1 MYPETLKSLIASF
14 KLLPGIG
21 EKTAERLA
29 LYVVSELADNEVR
42 DFANNLVNA
51 KEQIKPCPISFVLT
65 DQAISPLINDAN
77 RNHDTLMV
85 VSDSK
90 DVFTLEKMATF
101 FGQYHV
107 LGGLIDFSKG
117 ITDKD
122 LHIDELIKRINENN
136 FKEVIV
142 ATNATVEGELTAN
155 YLKTLLDDKDLLVTR
170 LAYGIPVGSDL
181 KYADVHTLIK
191 AVENRR
197 KY

>member
-1 MYPETLKSLIASF
+1 MYPETLKSLINGF

-29 LYVVSELADNEVR
+29 LFVVSELSDSEV
-42 DFANNLVNA
+42 LSLSKSLINA

-65 DQAISPLINDAN
+65 DKDVSPLLSDEN
-77 RNHDTLMV
+77 RNHDVLMV

-90 DVFTLEKMATF
+90 DVFTLEKMNTF
-101 FGQYHV
+101 YGQYHV

-122 LHIDELIKRINENN
+122 LNIDELVKRIEDGN
-136 FKEVIV
+136 FSEIIV

-155 YLKTLLDDKDLLVTR
+155 YLKTLFKDEDLLVTR

-181 KYADVHTLIK
+181 KYADVQTLAK